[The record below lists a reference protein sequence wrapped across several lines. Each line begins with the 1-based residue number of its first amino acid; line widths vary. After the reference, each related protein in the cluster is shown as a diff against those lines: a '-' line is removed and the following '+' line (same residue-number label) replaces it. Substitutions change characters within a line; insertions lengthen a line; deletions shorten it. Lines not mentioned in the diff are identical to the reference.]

1 VTNISLTAGN
11 TISEKSQRKLALFL
25 LGELAAGSWRR
36 GASKAQDGSPQGGM
50 KGKESESAP

>member
-25 LGELAAGSWRR
+25 LEELAVGSWRR
-36 GASKAQDGSPQGGM
+36 GASKAQDGSSRRNER
-50 KGKESESAP
+50 KRE